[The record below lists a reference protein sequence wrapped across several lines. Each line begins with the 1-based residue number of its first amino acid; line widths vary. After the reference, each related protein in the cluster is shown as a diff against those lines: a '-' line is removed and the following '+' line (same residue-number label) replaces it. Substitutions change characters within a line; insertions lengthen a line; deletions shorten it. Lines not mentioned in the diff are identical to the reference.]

1 MDNIDVTP
9 RFDLDLTQ
17 PEPMPQQSID
27 RATELMRTGRLF
39 RYGETA
45 PGELNDAA
53 LLEQRFAEML
63 GRKFAVGVNSC
74 GAALFL
80 ALRSSGVRP
89 GDKVLVNGY
98 TLAPVPGAIE
108 HAGAVPVLVEVTDNC
123 TIDLQDLVGKALAS
137 GARTLLLSHMRGHIS
152 DMDEVSGIC
161 AKYGITL
168 IEDCAHTLGAS
179 WDGKPTGTFGTA
191 ACFSL
196 QTFKHINSGE
206 GGIIVTDD
214 EELAARAILHSGSYM
229 LYGQHAARPP
239 ESSFEKLRGQ
249 IPNYSLRLSA
259 LAAALALPQLDLL
272 PERAG
277 RMTASYRCVEQL
289 LRSIDGVHVIERAA
303 KEQFIGSSLQFCLP
317 GLSGEQI
324 ADFVGICHGH
334 GLGLKWFGGPRME
347 GFTSRPSQ
355 WEYVAGAGTL
365 PQTEKLLAT
374 LCDMRIPPAME
385 EKHCRQAAQ
394 IITYALRQ
402 ATSTGDHALSVPT
415 NRP

>member
-1 MDNIDVTP
+1 MVP

-27 RATELMRTGRLF
+27 RATELMHTGRLF

-45 PGELNDAA
+45 PGELNDASQ
-53 LLEQRFAEML
+53 LEQRFADLL

-123 TIDLQDLVGKALAS
+123 TIDLEDLVAKALAS
-137 GARTLLLSHMRGHIS
+137 GARTLLLSHMRGHLS
-152 DMDEVSGIC
+152 DMEAVADIC
-161 AKYGITL
+161 AKHGITL
-168 IEDCAHTLGAS
+168 VEDCAHTLGAS
-179 WDGKPTGTFGTA
+179 WDGAPAGSFGTA

-214 EELAARAILHSGSYM
+214 EELAARAILYSGSYM
-229 LYGQHAARPP
+229 LYGQHAARPS
-239 ESSFEKLRGQ
+239 EAVFENLRSQ
-249 IPNYSLRLSA
+249 VPNYSLRLTA

-272 PERAG
+272 PQRAER
-277 RMTASYRCVEQL
+277 MNASYRRLEHL
-289 LRSIDGVHVIERAA
+289 LRSIDGVQVIERAS
-303 KEQFIGSSLQFCLP
+303 KEQFIGSSLQFLLP
-317 GLSGEQI
+317 GLSAEQI
-324 ADFVGICHGH
+324 AGFVGICHEY
-334 GLGLKWFGGPRME
+334 GLGLKWFGEARME

-365 PQTEKLLAT
+365 PRTERLLST

-385 EKHCRQAAQ
+385 EEHCHQAAQ
-394 IITYALRQ
+394 IITHALRQ
-402 ATSTGDHALSVPT
+402 IARTSDHALSAST
-415 NRP
+415 TRP

>member
-1 MDNIDVTP
+1 
-9 RFDLDLTQ
+9 
-17 PEPMPQQSID
+17 MPQQSID
-27 RATELMRTGRLF
+27 RATELMHTGRLF

-53 LLEQRFAEML
+53 QLERRFAEML
-63 GRKFAVGVNSC
+63 GRQFAAGVNSC

-108 HAGAVPVLVEVTDNC
+108 HAGAVPVLVEVTENC
-123 TIDLQDLVGKALAS
+123 TIDLQDLVRKAIDS

-152 DMDEVSGIC
+152 DMDEVVGIC
-161 AKYGITL
+161 AKHEITL

-179 WDGKPTGTFGTA
+179 WNGKLTGTFGAA

-206 GGIIVTDD
+206 GGILVTDNED
-214 EELAARAILHSGSYM
+214 LAARAILHSGSYM

-239 ESSFEKLRGQ
+239 ESSFEKLRGR

-272 PERAG
+272 PGRAER
-277 RMTASYRCVEQL
+277 MNASYRCLEQL
-289 LRSIDGVHVIERAA
+289 LRSVAGVHVIERPA
-303 KEQFIGSSLQFCLP
+303 KEQFIGSSLQFRLP
-317 GLSGEQI
+317 GLSGAQI
-324 ADFVGICHGH
+324 ADFVAICQVH
-334 GLGLKWFGGPRME
+334 GLGLKWFGATRME

-355 WEYVAGAGTL
+355 WEYVANAKTL

-374 LCDMRIPPAME
+374 LCDMRIPPSME
-385 EKHCRQAAQ
+385 EQHCRQAAQ
-394 IITYALRQ
+394 IITHALRH
-402 ATSTGDHALSVPT
+402 TMGTGDRGHAVPGANKST
-415 NRP
+415 VTKDQE